1 MKRYRLQYLHG
12 SLTKTMERTL
22 EPTSDDDY
30 IKVSELREWIK
41 GMREGL
47 NSKSDYQ
54 LGKLAILNDLLNG
67 LEGE

>member
-1 MKRYRLQYLHG
+1 MKLQRYSIDGLHAYPEDNG
-12 SLTKTMERTL
+12 E
-22 EPTSDDDY
+22 Y